1 MLRDAAQGLLAVPG
15 NVDVIALWV
24 RNSQRTASWTTGS
37 SSTTSMDALITTL
50 QRPGYDVFAYLDRK
64 TKGEATLPPM
74 PGIGNGRIG
83 TQFCIGRS
91 FLTVEKAPG
100 LTNLI

>member
-1 MLRDAAQGLLAVPG
+1 
-15 NVDVIALWV
+15 
-24 RNSQRTASWTTGS
+24 
-37 SSTTSMDALITTL
+37 MDALITTPPT
-50 QRPGYDVFAYLDRK
+50 RPGYDVFAYPDQK

-100 LTNLI
+100 LTYRI